1 MQKWLAGVRKKSRE
15 AIQFV
20 EEAWAEMKRVHWP
33 SRKETSAAT
42 LVVLILVLIVS
53 LYLGLID
60 YLLGLGIRRILG

>member
-1 MQKWLAGVRKKSRE
+1 
-15 AIQFV
+15 
-20 EEAWAEMKRVHWP
+20 MKRVHWP

-60 YLLGLGIRRILG
+60 YLLGLGVRRILG